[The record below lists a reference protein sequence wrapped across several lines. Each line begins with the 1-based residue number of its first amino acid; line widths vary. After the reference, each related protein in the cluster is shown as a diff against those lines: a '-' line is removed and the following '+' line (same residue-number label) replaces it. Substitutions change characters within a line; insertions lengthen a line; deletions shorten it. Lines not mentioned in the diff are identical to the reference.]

1 MASVGIRKRVSRR
14 TGRVTYQVW
23 WLLDDGS
30 QGAETVGSKDE
41 ARDLVAQK
49 RLGVTRGAWQGL
61 QHGRLPFS
69 WWAEQWWE
77 IWAADP
83 DRSPTTLAVTESR
96 LRLYVRPWFGERP
109 IKRIGPADIRRWQAD
124 LASSTAHPTLM
135 QCRSLVLRI
144 LQFAVDEG
152 AIDTNPVRRVPSP
165 RRRADPEHVLDQ
177 AKRRALIPEEA
188 GRLLACFPLVW
199 WDHVLCLLG
208 TGLRFGELA
217 GLRRRRVHLD
227 RPLPVLQVVDTRYQA
242 GRFGSGFKPRP
253 KSDAGIREVPL
264 APLVVEAIRRQLPP
278 GSDPSD
284 LVFTG
289 PGGGPGHGGTGVPK
303 GTRTVL
309 SRHNFHRTYRAA
321 LAKLADPTGELRPT
335 AARVLKTLRARGPQT
350 TDQLTAALAKQG
362 RAIRPATV
370 QVALAELVAA
380 DLVASA
386 DKDDQQRWRALPTAR
401 DPLLEAV
408 DLHGAHD
415 FRHTFATWLEDAGI
429 PARVIDEVMGHE
441 ATSRTGQQ
449 RGSAMGAHYR
459 HTTPEMAARIATA
472 VEQRLTVVLV
482 VAEQALE
489 AHPNRS
495 TRREF

>member
-1 MASVGIRKRVSRR
+1 MASVGVRKRVSRR

-30 QGAETVGSKDE
+30 QGAETVATKVE
-41 ARDLVAQK
+41 ARDLVARK
-49 RLGVTRGAWQGL
+49 RLGVTCGAWQGL
-61 QHGRLPFS
+61 QRGRLPFS
-69 WWAEQWWE
+69 WWTEQWWE
-77 IWAADP
+77 VWAADP

-96 LRLYVRPWFGERP
+96 LRLYVRPWFGEKP
-109 IKRIGPADIRRWQAD
+109 IMRIGPADVRRWQAH
-124 LASSTAHPTLM
+124 LAGSAGHATLM

-152 AIDTNPVRRVPSP
+152 AIDTNPVRKVPAP
-165 RRRADPEHVLDQ
+165 RRRADPEQVLDQ
-177 AKRRALIPEEA
+177 TKRRALLPEEA
-188 GRLLACFPLVW
+188 GRLLAQFPLFW
-199 WDHVLCLLG
+199 RDHVLCLLG

-217 GLRRRRVHLD
+217 GLRRRRIHLD
-227 RPLPVLQVVDTRYQA
+227 RALPVLQVVDTRYQA

-253 KSDAGIREVPL
+253 KSDAGIREIPL

-278 GSDPSD
+278 GADLSA

-289 PGGGPGHGGTGVPK
+289 PGGSGGPGVPK
-303 GTRTVL
+303 GARTVL
-309 SRHNFHRTYRAA
+309 SRHNFHRTYHAA
-321 LAKLADPTGELRPT
+321 VAKLADPTGELRPT
-335 AARVLKTLRARGPQT
+335 AARVLTALRAGGPYAL
-350 TDQLTAALAKQG
+350 DRLTAALADRG
-362 RAIRPATV
+362 RAIRPLTV
-370 QVALAELVAA
+370 QIALGELAAAGLVAYA
-380 DLVASA
+380 GE
-386 DKDDQQRWRALPTAR
+386 DDQQRWAALPTAP

-441 ATSRTGQQ
+441 ATSRAGQQ

-472 VEQRLTVVLV
+472 IEQRLTVVLE
-482 VAEQALE
+482 VAEQGLRT
-489 AHPNRS
+489 HPNRS
-495 TRREF
+495 THRVF